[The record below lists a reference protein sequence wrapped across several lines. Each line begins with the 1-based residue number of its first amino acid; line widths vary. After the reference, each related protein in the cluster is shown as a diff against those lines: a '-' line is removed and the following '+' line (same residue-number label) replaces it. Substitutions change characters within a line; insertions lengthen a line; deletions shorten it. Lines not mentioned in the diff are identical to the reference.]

1 MEETEK
7 ITIRLPRK
15 YMRWMEFLVE
25 MDDSPSKTA
34 IIHVA
39 LRNYLYDRMT
49 YAMDKAREIEE
60 AETKMVETVAFKEK
74 YLRK

>member
-1 MEETEK
+1 MENTEK
-7 ITIRLPRK
+7 ITIRLPER

-34 IIHVA
+34 IIHEA

-60 AETKMVETVAFKEK
+60 AETKLAETMAFKEK